1 MKRNIEDYQ
10 TALDEIKSSKSYKNV
25 LNIIKENHFVNDR
38 IDRLEEEDIDIEIT
52 EKAMGPGGVGQM
64 KIIKEYV
71 YIQIGSGHGRCNYAK
86 VVKIG
91 FIKDSELYG
100 KHFIETAF

>member
-38 IDRLEEEDIDIEIT
+38 INQLEDEEIT
-52 EKAMGPGGVGQM
+52 EKAIGTGGVGQM

-71 YIQIGSGHGRCNYAK
+71 YIQIGSGHGKWNYAK